1 MTVVEKIKQKAKS
14 NIKRIVLAEGTEQR
28 TLKAASIVASEK
40 IADVYLVGSEQEI
53 KKAAKENSVNLDGV
67 NIVDPSVNNKTNEYA
82 NKLYELRKQK
92 GMTEESALDLCRSN
106 TLYFATMMVKMGDA
120 DGMVAG
126 AINSTGNVLRP
137 ALQILKTAPGIK
149 VVSSCMIMETNATEY
164 GDNGALVFGDCAVMP
179 NPTAEELAAI
189 AVSTANSAK
198 QMLGVQ
204 PKVAMLS
211 FSTKGSAK
219 HENVDK
225 VVEATRIAKEI
236 APDLIIDGELQA
248 DAALVDSVGKLKS
261 PGSDVAGQANVLVFP
276 DLQAANI
283 GYKLVQRLGK
293 ATATGPIL
301 QGLAAPV
308 NDLSRGCSVEDIV
321 NVIAITSVI
330 AQNKGE

>member
-28 TLKAASIVASEK
+28 TLKAASIVATEK
-40 IADVYLVGSEQEI
+40 IADVYLVGNEQEI

-92 GMTEESALDLCRSN
+92 GMTEESALDLCRNN